1 MAHPGTPSLLASMVT
16 AAARCPAVRPFRGT
30 ISAMTTR
37 IQWLTP
43 LGLVMVAVVVLSAVL
58 GDAGAAGSGAGLA
71 NLLAA
76 VVFGLTAVA
85 FLVRPALPEPAYV
98 ALMLLMA
105 GSLVAMRV
113 ADPNGQVIGLFLAS
127 AFAPLRRPR
136 TVLAVVVLLGV
147 LSFNVAQLGSG
158 QTALGLIIA
167 TDAGAAFFFLVG
179 ALLRRERE
187 QREQITAL
195 LQELEVSREAEK
207 MAYVADER
215 TRMAREVHD
224 VLAHTLS
231 GLALHLEAARMLAGS
246 TGPDPQLHGAIER
259 AHQLSRAGLEES
271 RRAVRAL
278 RGDSLP
284 GPELIPSLIE
294 QHRLAS
300 PASTSYTVS
309 GEPVA
314 LPPDA
319 ALALYRTVQEALS
332 NVRKHAAG
340 ACVEVSLRW
349 GPGSVEVTVTDNGSC
364 HVASSMHGYGL
375 SGMAERA
382 QLAGGTLAAGPY
394 DGGFQVSLSVP
405 VGLPSDDDGWRVG
418 LPAEQ

>member
-1 MAHPGTPSLLASMVT
+1 
-16 AAARCPAVRPFRGT
+16 
-30 ISAMTTR
+30 MTTR

-58 GDAGAAGSGAGLA
+58 GDTGAAGSGAGLV
-71 NLLAA
+71 NLITALL
-76 VVFGLTAVA
+76 FGLTAVL
-85 FLVRPALPEPAYV
+85 FLVRSALPEPAYV

-113 ADPNGQVIGLFLAS
+113 ADPNGEVIGLFLAA

-136 TVLAVVVLLGV
+136 TVLAVVMLLGM
-147 LSFNVAQLGSG
+147 LSFNVVQLRSG

-187 QREQITAL
+187 QREQIAVL
-195 LQELEVSREAEK
+195 LAQLEVSREAEK
-207 MAYVADER
+207 AAYVAGER
-215 TRMAREVHD
+215 TRMAREMHD

-246 TGPDPQLHGAIER
+246 TGPDPQLRGAIER

-300 PASTSYTVS
+300 EATTTYTVS
-309 GEPVA
+309 GEPVE

-319 ALALYRTVQEALS
+319 ALAVYRTVQEALS
-332 NVRKHAAG
+332 NVRKHAPEAR
-340 ACVEVSLRW
+340 VEVLLNW
-349 GPGSVEVTVTDNGSC
+349 GARSVEVTVTDSGSSGAGDP
-364 HVASSMHGYGL
+364 VGSTGSTVPGYGL

-382 QLAGGTLAAGPY
+382 ELAGGALAAGPY
-394 DGGFQVSLSVP
+394 DDGFRVSLSVP
-405 VGLPSDDDGWRVG
+405 VGLPSADDGWRVG